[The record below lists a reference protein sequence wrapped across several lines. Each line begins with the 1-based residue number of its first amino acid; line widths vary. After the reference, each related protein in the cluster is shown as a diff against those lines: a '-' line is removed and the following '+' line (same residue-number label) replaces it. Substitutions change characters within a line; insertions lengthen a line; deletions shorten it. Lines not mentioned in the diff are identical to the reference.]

1 MLLSHVSPERL
12 EFSRYRRT
20 RAPVLVGVAFA
31 ALALLPLLSPGP
43 VTAWRVITSAVVL
56 LSAILLIRFTR
67 PRWTHVVLRVRD
79 RVLERDG
86 LEIPL
91 GDCAVQLVGAR
102 DEAPPYPGATY
113 RAELVLP
120 DADGRRELL
129 LERDEPAGVLS
140 DLIRIR
146 AVLPLPVRGGWGLPA
161 DAAPWDTPK
170 QEQSPPR
177 RGGAPID
184 ALVRRHPAQRS
195 SAVTTL
201 IGGIGT
207 ATAMGIMIGAQRER
221 GLPVSALSLT
231 LAGATVVLIVL
242 IGAFI
247 ASDRLRIQGDD
258 ELCIERRAL
267 GIAWKRQTI
276 QRSALRHAWTV
287 GPDPAEPH
295 HLLLQL
301 DSGLLA
307 LPCVG
312 DQARKLQ
319 SQLDA

>member
-12 EFSRYRRT
+12 EFRRYRRT

-43 VTAWRVITSAVVL
+43 VTAWRVITSAVLL
-56 LSAILLIRFTR
+56 LSAFLLVRFTR
-67 PRWTHVVLRVRD
+67 PRSTQVVLRIRD

-86 LEIPL
+86 LEFPL
-91 GDCAVQLVGAR
+91 GNCSVQLVGAR
-102 DEAPPYPGATY
+102 DEETSYPGAVY
-113 RAELVLP
+113 RAELVLA
-120 DADGRRELL
+120 DAGGRRELL

-146 AVLPLPVRGGWGLPA
+146 EVLPLPVRAGWGLPA
-161 DAAPWDTPK
+161 DAAPWDPARL
-170 QEQSPPR
+170 EQSPPA
-177 RGGAPID
+177 RGGAHID
-184 ALVRRHPAQRS
+184 ARVLRHPAQRS

-201 IGGIGT
+201 IGGVGT

-221 GLPVSALSLT
+221 GLPVSSLSLS
-231 LAGATVVLIVL
+231 LAGATVVLILL

-267 GIAWKRQTI
+267 GVAWKRQLI

-287 GPDPAEPH
+287 GPDPTEPH

-301 DSGLLA
+301 DSGLIA

-312 DQARKLQ
+312 EQARQLQ